1 MMPRRSCL
9 RARGHVCVLVA
20 ACHLLFAANAIAQ
33 GSTATVE
40 IRFDS
45 AAASPPAA
53 SALLPVRLESLNDP
67 THAWSAQVERGH
79 SVRFRLVPPG
89 RYRVVSGT
97 VERPIEV
104 ASGDELTISVSLDQ
118 GNASTGGDTT
128 FRVSAKDRTAYGT
141 RFNGAALQLLPDSNG
156 VYGLIERSDPLVV
169 TDLMEGGGT
178 YLNPQRLGASG
189 ASWTQTT
196 FRLGDADVTDPDRTG
211 FAMMYPEPE
220 RAGSGQHR
228 DGRRTSRCLRQRQ
241 RSSC

>member
-1 MMPRRSCL
+1 MPGRPQ
-9 RARGHVCVLVA
+9 
-20 ACHLLFAANAIAQ
+20 I
-33 GSTATVE
+33 
-40 IRFDS
+40 
-45 AAASPPAA
+45 
-53 SALLPVRLESLNDP
+53 
-67 THAWSAQVERGH
+67 ERGQ

-104 ASGDELTISVSLDQ
+104 ASGDELTISVSLRSGPRVGGRRHDLPRQRQGPHRLRDQ
-118 GNASTGGDTT
+118 VQ
-128 FRVSAKDRTAYGT
+128 RR
-141 RFNGAALQLLPDSNG
+141 RLQLLPDSNG

-211 FAMMYPEPE
+211 FAMMYPNLNALEAVSIATAGGHPD
-220 RAGSGQHR
+220 AYGSGTMVMLTPRMPASTWQ
-228 DGRRTSRCLRQRQ
+228 RTFEFIASPSAFQSVNPLPNAPAAGAAAQFRERLVRPLAAQ
-241 RSSC
+241 